1 MKNKLLVK
9 INKIT
14 RIQNDQIKICE
25 KKKIKV
31 SLKKQTRYVKNNK
44 RSMRIQNDQS
54 QIREKQMVIGKN
66 IKISMNKTIKLN
78 IRKNLIDQLEYIF
91 LK

>member
-1 MKNKLLVK
+1 
-9 INKIT
+9 
-14 RIQNDQIKICE
+14 
-25 KKKIKV
+25 
-31 SLKKQTRYVKNNK
+31 
-44 RSMRIQNDQS
+44 MRIQNDQS

>member
-1 MKNKLLVK
+1 
-9 INKIT
+9 
-14 RIQNDQIKICE
+14 
-25 KKKIKV
+25 
-31 SLKKQTRYVKNNK
+31 
-44 RSMRIQNDQS
+44 MRIQNDQS
-54 QIREKQMVIGKN
+54 QIREKQMVIGKK

>member
-1 MKNKLLVK
+1 
-9 INKIT
+9 
-14 RIQNDQIKICE
+14 
-25 KKKIKV
+25 
-31 SLKKQTRYVKNNK
+31 
-44 RSMRIQNDQS
+44 MRIQNDQR